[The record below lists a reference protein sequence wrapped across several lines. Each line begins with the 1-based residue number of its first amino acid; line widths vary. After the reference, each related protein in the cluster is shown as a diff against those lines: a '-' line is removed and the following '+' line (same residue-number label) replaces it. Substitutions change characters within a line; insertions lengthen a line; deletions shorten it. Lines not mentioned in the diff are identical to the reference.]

1 MQIPVVLRD
10 GKDLS
15 VDKDRFQFLL
25 TSKQIK
31 SFKRTEGWVVVGRDH
46 LRDKAMPYKGK
57 ERRNLELYSKNSWY

>member
-1 MQIPVVLRD
+1 MYVPVVLTN
-10 GKDLS
+10 GEELT

-25 TSKQIK
+25 TSKQIIF
-31 SFKRTEGWVVVGRDH
+31 FKRTEGWVVVGRDH